1 MPFVVIYDANT
12 LYGNAQRD
20 LLIRIARSGL
30 VQAKWTDEIMDEMI
44 GSLGKKRPDIGED
57 KLVRLRELMNG
68 AVADCMVTGY
78 EPLTETLELPDP
90 DDRHVLAAAIKSGAQ
105 VIVTTN
111 MKHFPPAQLQLWNVE
126 AKLPDDF
133 VLDQIHIDAR
143 IVYSCVQQ
151 IANSRSNPPGTV
163 EDVLSELERAGL
175 VQAVAALR
183 LG

>member
-1 MPFVVIYDANT
+1 
-12 LYGNAQRD
+12 
-20 LLIRIARSGL
+20 
-30 VQAKWTDEIMDEMI
+30 
-44 GSLGKKRPDIGED
+44 
-57 KLVRLRELMNG
+57 
-68 AVADCMVTGY
+68 
-78 EPLTETLELPDP
+78 
-90 DDRHVLAAAIKSGAQ
+90 
-105 VIVTTN
+105 
-111 MKHFPPAQLQLWNVE
+111 LQPWNVE

-151 IANSRSNPPGTV
+151 IASSPSNPPGTV